1 MEETKTFDIYSIYKR
16 TLAAVII
23 SAMLIIAGTIC
34 YVIFVNPIGIGTP
47 AGVQSVSHGSGQA
60 PAADGGA
67 DGSSGTSGTSA
78 TADTAAGD
86 GFSLFLNGAAS
97 DSEYLWIPVDDGISS
112 TDITIENHYM
122 DRQLWVSVAN
132 ASADYYKDAYI
143 SGNLDGISY
152 AEAVAE
158 EGRLVLKFNMDHVYE
173 YDTIFEDGVLYVAK
187 KNPREVY
194 DRIVVLDPAGSVPD
208 EFLID
213 NSLTPAGICQD
224 ISSKTLAK
232 LEDAG
237 IRVYVTS
244 LDERVAS
251 NEDGLALLGEVKPDM
266 YIRIETSYDADT
278 SVYGTTTVYNGTY
291 FIPAFGSVELADML
305 EAGVTVSI
313 GGKASGLVE
322 AGEDDE
328 VIRKATV
335 PAAAVKVG
343 YYTNTQENILL
354 NRDDYRTRIAD
365 GIADAVSKAYGDEDE

>member
-1 MEETKTFDIYSIYKR
+1 MEEAKTFDIYSLYKG
-16 TLAAVII
+16 TLIAVIV
-23 SAMLIIAGTIC
+23 SAVLVIAACVC
-34 YVIFVNPIGIGTP
+34 YVIFVHPVSIGTP
-47 AGVQSVSHGSGQA
+47 AGVQSVSHGSDQ
-60 PAADGGA
+60 
-67 DGSSGTSGTSA
+67 TQ
-78 TADTAAGD
+78 TADAEAAGTPAVNGTATLD
-86 GFSLFLNGAAS
+86 GFALFLNGAAS
-97 DSEYLWIPVDDGISS
+97 NSEYLWIPVEDGIAS

-143 SGNLDGISY
+143 SGNLAGISY

-194 DRIVVLDPAGSVPD
+194 DRIVVLDPAGNVPD
-208 EFLID
+208 ELIVD
-213 NSLTPAGICQD
+213 NSLTPARICQD
-224 ISSKTLAK
+224 ISSKTLSR
-232 LEDAG
+232 LEEQG

-251 NEDGLALLGEVKPDM
+251 NEAGLALLGEVKPDM
-266 YIRIETSYDADT
+266 YIRIETSYDEDT

-354 NRDDYRTRIAD
+354 NRDDYRSRIAD
-365 GIADAVSKAYGDEDE
+365 GIVNAVSEAYGEEDE